1 MSPHNVESAQVVLPC
16 SEPIST
22 TINFFTG
29 IGFKVRTIVP
39 ADHPR
44 MAVLQGFGLTLR
56 LEVPRRAFGEGRAGM
71 NYRDLIPGRL
81 GGRFIASHILIPH
94 GGPVADYVHFH
105 NIRFQMIYCY
115 RGWVKVAYEDQG
127 EPMLLQEGD
136 YQLAPG
142 GTRHDLVSTDTGAL
156 IYAHGDM
163 EMKFTGA

>member
-56 LEVPRRAFGEGRAGM
+56 LEVSSAAPPAHLRLLTTDGEPATVTAPNGTVIEFAAANPPLEIPPLREEFVLTRMADDDSAFGEGEHAR
-71 NYRDLIPGRL
+71 
-81 GGRFIASHILIPH
+81 
-94 GGPVADYVHFH
+94 
-105 NIRFQMIYCY
+105 
-115 RGWVKVAYEDQG
+115 
-127 EPMLLQEGD
+127 
-136 YQLAPG
+136 
-142 GTRHDLVSTDTGAL
+142 
-156 IYAHGDM
+156 
-163 EMKFTGA
+163 